1 MSERTL
7 FKIVAIVCIT
17 VLEICNIIFLKA
29 DGAMFGV
36 VIAIVAGIAGY
47 QVGLKVQKINKK

>member
-7 FKIVAIVCIT
+7 FKIVAIGCIT
-17 VLEICNIIFLKA
+17 LLELANLIFLRA
-29 DGAMFGV
+29 DGAIFSIV
-36 VIAIVAGIAGY
+36 VAVIAGLAGY

>member
-1 MSERTL
+1 MNERTL

-17 VLEICNIIFLKA
+17 VLELANLIFLKA
-29 DGAMFGV
+29 DGAIFSV
-36 VIAIVAGIAGY
+36 VVAIVAGLAGY